1 MIDPNQT
8 DPQQDPSNPQAT
20 NQSPEPTQSNDAS
33 YVDAYNPPAAD
44 PAATSSMP
52 SNDQASG
59 DLSADAP
66 GPKSVSQSLDDQ
78 NIFFL
83 LGVEDG
89 TEEEREA
96 FLDELQKAIWED
108 FMENDVEL
116 LVTEEEMAELEKLQ
130 AAQGKTE
137 EQIQEDIIVYLEKL
151 VPDLEE
157 IMLEKALE
165 LKEDMVRERIIGMR
179 EYYAS
184 DEASLSKIDE
194 AEDLVD
200 DDQWRAAAELLNSL
214 AV

>member
-8 DPQQDPSNPQAT
+8 DPQQVPSKPQAT

-44 PAATSSMP
+44 SAATSSMP

-59 DLSADAP
+59 DLSADAL